1 MTTAPLLIFL
11 DDYHLGDPLFV
22 EGLAQRMG
30 RSPALPRCLLV
41 HGGGEEAV
49 RALEGEGLFPE
60 MEEGGV
66 PAVEGGAGAAVVERA
81 VRQLNRTIVGTLTDA
96 GVPAVGVHGADRGL
110 LRAGADGRIEA
121 GRAGW
126 LHALVAQRAV
136 PVVSALV
143 EHAAGPWRLAPP
155 AQVVRALAA
164 SGAEHGLA
172 VVLLARSGTPGG
184 AGTAA
189 LTLHEALAA
198 GTPEA
203 GVARAALEGGLEV
216 WLSSPAGLFGGGSR
230 QGTRLLP
237 LEPA

>member
-1 MTTAPLLIFL
+1 MTDAPLLIFL

-22 EGLAQRMG
+22 DGLAQRMG
-30 RSPALPRCLLV
+30 RSPARPRCLLV

-60 MEEGGV
+60 MQDGV
-66 PAVEGGAGAAVVERA
+66 PTVAGGAGAAVVERA

-110 LRAGADGRIEA
+110 LRPGADGRIEA

-126 LHALVAQRAV
+126 LHALVAQGGV

-143 EHAAGPWRLAPP
+143 EPAAGPWRLAPP
-155 AQVVRALAA
+155 AQVVRALAE

-189 LTLHEALAA
+189 LTLREALAA

-203 GVARAALEGGLEV
+203 GVARAALEGGVEV
-216 WLSSPAGLFGGGSR
+216 WLSSPGGLFGGGGR